1 MLDKPLTA
9 KQKNEIKEIREK
21 WLEEAEPYLKDEESS
36 RNKMMLDGGNTTALA
51 QIQLKYNKQINEVLK
66 ASE

>member
-9 KQKNEIKEIREK
+9 KQKNKIKEIREK

-36 RNKMMLDGGNTTALA
+36 RNKMMLDGGNTTVLA